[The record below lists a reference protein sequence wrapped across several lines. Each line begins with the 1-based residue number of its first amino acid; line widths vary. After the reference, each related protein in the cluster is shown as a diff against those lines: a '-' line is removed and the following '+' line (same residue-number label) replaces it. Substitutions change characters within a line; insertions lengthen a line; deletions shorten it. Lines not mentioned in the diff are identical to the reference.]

1 MLRLILGLLI
11 VFSSVIIGLHFSQR
25 LTERKRILQEF
36 SALFKK
42 AEVMISYSAAD
53 LCEVFSE
60 NFAGHRF
67 IYGEPFE
74 NQWNKMI
81 GQYKSV
87 LTDEDISVLS
97 GFAHGIGATD
107 TENQSR
113 HIGMYISLLDERI
126 DSANRDID
134 EKSKLY
140 RVLPVSVGLMISVLL
155 I

>member
-1 MLRLILGLLI
+1 MLKLILGLGI
-11 VFSSVIIGLHFSQR
+11 VFSSAIIGLHFSQR

-36 SALFKK
+36 SALFKR

-53 LCEVFSE
+53 LCEVFSD
-60 NFAGHRF
+60 NFADHQF

-74 NQWNKMI
+74 NQWMEMVSRYNSI
-81 GQYKSV
+81 LTDDDITV
-87 LTDEDISVLS
+87 LT
-97 GFAHGIGATD
+97 GFTQGIGATD
-107 TENQSR
+107 TVNQSR

-126 DSANRDID
+126 GSANRDIE

-140 RVLPVSVGLMISVLL
+140 RVLPLSAGLMLAILL

>member
-1 MLRLILGLLI
+1 MLKLILGLCI
-11 VFSSVIIGLHFSQR
+11 VFCSALIGLHFSQR

-36 SALFKK
+36 SALLKK

-53 LCEVFSE
+53 LCEVFSD
-60 NFAGHRF
+60 NFGDYRF
-67 IYGEPFE
+67 TYGEPFE
-74 NQWNKMI
+74 KQWNDMVS
-81 GQYKSV
+81 QYKSV
-87 LTDEDISVLS
+87 LTDGDISVLT
-97 GFAHGIGATD
+97 GFAQGIGATD

-126 DSANRDID
+126 QSANKDIE

-140 RVLPVSVGLMISVLL
+140 RVLPVSVGLMLSVLL